1 MAMTHKE
8 RIDAVLDFRPVD
20 RTPFA
25 LVDGGAWIAKSE
37 GLTYRQM
44 YGSEDG
50 GASLIVK
57 YTDEID
63 TDMVSAVSGVFTAP
77 LNAFGCSIAIDESGS
92 PVNTGTCISDPDT
105 EIPKLDKSDIREKLL
120 ANEFFQGMLRQCE
133 NVNKLAGDRKY
144 LFGDIA
150 GPFTDASV
158 MLGTAKFLKLMRKK
172 PDLLRILMDYTTEIC
187 TEIYRLLGERG
198 CSCTFVAEPVASG
211 TMISPQMYE
220 EWALPA
226 LVNVKN
232 NLPDYKYF
240 FAHICGASQA
250 RVIPLRDAGFHAF
263 SCDYLV
269 DEAQFLA
276 DADKKIVMFGN
287 LEPAGRLLM
296 GTADEVYKEACEHIE
311 ISKGYGYIIA
321 PGCDLG
327 AASPFENVAAMGKAC
342 KDLAFQ

>member
-8 RIDAVLDFRPVD
+8 RIDACLNHEPTD

-25 LVDGGAWIAKSE
+25 LVDGGAWIAKQE
-37 GLTYRQM
+37 GLTYRDM
-44 YGSEDG
+44 YFSDNGRAD
-50 GASLIVK
+50 LIVK
-57 YTDEID
+57 YTNEID

-77 LNAFGCSIAIDESGS
+77 LNALGCSIAIDESGN
-92 PVNTGTCISDPDT
+92 PVNTGTCIKDPDT
-105 EIPKLDKSDIREKLL
+105 EIPQLDKSKIREKLL
-120 ANEFFQGMLRQCE
+120 ANDFFQGMLRQCE
-133 NVNKLAGDRKY
+133 NVYKLVGDQKY

-158 MLGTAKFLKLMRKK
+158 MLGTAKFLKLMKKK
-172 PDLLRILMDYTTEIC
+172 PDLLRQLMDYCVEFC
-187 TEIYRLLGERG
+187 TEVYRLLGEKG

-226 LVNVKN
+226 LVKVKE

-276 DADKKIVMFGN
+276 DADNGLVMFGN
-287 LEPAGRLLM
+287 LEPAGKLLM
-296 GTADEVYKEACEHIE
+296 GSADDVYKEACEHIE
-311 ISKGYGYIIA
+311 VSKGLNYIIA
-321 PGCDLG
+321 PGCDLSCN
-327 AASPFENVAAMGKAC
+327 SPFENVAAIGKAC
-342 KDLAFQ
+342 KDMAK

>member
-1 MAMTHKE
+1 MGMNHKE
-8 RIDAVLDFRPVD
+8 RIDAVLNFQPVD

-44 YGSEDG
+44 YGSGNGRAD
-50 GASLIVK
+50 LIVK
-57 YTDEID
+57 YTNEID

-77 LNAFGCSIAIDESGS
+77 LNALGCSIAIDESGS

-105 EIPKLDKSDIREKLL
+105 EIPLLDKSKIREKLL

-133 NVNKLAGDRKY
+133 SVYKLVGDEKY

-158 MLGTAKFLKLMRKK
+158 MVGTAKFLKLMRKK
-172 PDLLRILMDYTTEIC
+172 PDLFVQLMDYATAFCIEV
-187 TEIYRLLGERG
+187 YHLLAEKG
-198 CSCTFVAEPVASG
+198 CSCTFIAEPVASG

-226 LVNVKN
+226 LVKVKE
-232 NLPDYKYF
+232 NLPEYKYF

-250 RVIPLRDAGFHAF
+250 RVVPLRDAGFHAF

-269 DEAQFLA
+269 DEAQFFA

-287 LEPAGRLLM
+287 LEPAGKLLM
-296 GTADEVYKEACEHIE
+296 GTADEVYEEACEHIR
-311 ISKGYGYIIA
+311 IANGTGYIIA

-327 AASPFENVAAMGKAC
+327 AASPFENVAAMGRAC
-342 KDLAFQ
+342 KDLAFE